1 MERKSVPVDK
11 WLKVRNQTDNST
23 TIDIEGIIGWD
34 EGSWP
39 AIKEKLI
46 DIATKAKKELI
57 VNIYSLGGFVDD
69 GLMIH
74 DALKMTKA
82 KVTTRAFSFV
92 ASAATIIHQ
101 AGDQRQMSR
110 NSLYLI
116 HKSANLAWGNSN
128 ELAVVLQD
136 LNTIDARIAEL
147 YANRGKIDIEKIKSL
162 MEENNG
168 TGKWLSADEAL
179 QYGLIDSVFE
189 PSKAAAHFNPD
200 LLKDYNLPEIP
211 EEMMKNLTA
220 IPEKKGMIAKFMQFL
235 ADLGVKVENDDP
247 SIDEPVNNDPEPEPE
262 PAPGSGP
269 VPEPEPVAEPEPTP
283 AAEPEP
289 APVEPENN
297 VETDILK
304 LQNETLRQEVDDLKA
319 KLSDAQSR
327 LAQAGAEST
336 RPEGP
341 VGMEDTD
348 PPVDENKKA
357 LMEDV
362 QKLRNMFDFENLNS
376 KKLTNPEKR

>member
-11 WLKVRNQTDNST
+11 WLKIRNQTDDST
-23 TIDIEGIIGWD
+23 TIDIEGTIGWD

-57 VNIYSLGGFVDD
+57 VNIYSLGGFADD

-92 ASAATIIHQ
+92 ASAATVIHQ

-116 HKSANLAWGNSN
+116 HKSSSIAWGNAN
-128 ELAVVLQD
+128 EIGVVLQD
-136 LNTIDARIAEL
+136 LNIIDARIAEL
-147 YANRGKIDIEKIKSL
+147 YANRGKIDIEKVTSL

-168 TGKWLSADEAL
+168 KGKWLSADEAL

-200 LLKDYNLPEIP
+200 LLKDYDLPEIP
-211 EEMMKNLTA
+211 QELMKNLTDA
-220 IPEKKGMIAKFMQFL
+220 PEKKGMFAKFAAFL
-235 ADLGVKVENDDP
+235 SDLGVKVENDEV
-247 SIDEPVNNDPEPEPE
+247 DEPVEADPESAPEPT
-262 PAPGSGP
+262 
-269 VPEPEPVAEPEPTP
+269 PEPEPVADPEPV
-283 AAEPEP
+283 PEP
-289 APVEPENN
+289 AAPEAPAPENTI
-297 VETDILK
+297 ESDIFK

-341 VGMEDTD
+341 VGKEDTD

-357 LMEDV
+357 MMEDV
-362 QKLRNMFDFENLNS
+362 QKLKNMFDFENLGN
-376 KKLTNPEKR
+376 KKSTKNPEKS